1 MPDLQ
6 DNVRT
11 MAHDRLGEVLRILRV
26 VLEKHHTLQNT
37 ELLMAAG
44 ALIQQVKGASK
55 NVSPKYQRC

>member
-1 MPDLQ
+1 
-6 DNVRT
+6 

-44 ALIQQVKGASK
+44 ALIQQVKGKFNSK
-55 NVSPKYQRC
+55 IKKIPIPMILILS